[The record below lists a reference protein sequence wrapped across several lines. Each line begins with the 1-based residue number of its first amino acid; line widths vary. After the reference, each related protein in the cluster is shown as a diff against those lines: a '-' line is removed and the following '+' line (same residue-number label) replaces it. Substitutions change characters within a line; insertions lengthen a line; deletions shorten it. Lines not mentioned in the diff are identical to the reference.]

1 MKRVDIQVRLPESQA
16 MALAQ
21 FLKRI
26 GWDEMRVNAADEMET
41 YEIRSA
47 LTQIQN
53 TLEAEGYAP
62 R

>member
-1 MKRVDIQVRLPESQA
+1 MEIYLDINDVQA

-21 FLKRI
+21 FLKRV
-26 GWDEMRVNAADEMET
+26 GWQEMRANAVDENET

-47 LTQIQN
+47 LSALQDS
-53 TLEAEGYAP
+53 LVEKGFAP